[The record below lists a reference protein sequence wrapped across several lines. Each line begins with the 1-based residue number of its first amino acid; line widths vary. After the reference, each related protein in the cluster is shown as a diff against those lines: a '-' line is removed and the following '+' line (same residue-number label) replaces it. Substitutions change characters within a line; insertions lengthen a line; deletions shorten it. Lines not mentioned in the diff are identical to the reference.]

1 MNNGHHQVNDNIFF
15 QYGIYH
21 QINLFSFILQKSSR
35 IEDLWIED
43 LSLKNFIEKLRPTC
57 KAIVLNIIYRSD
69 NGKTSLTVKK
79 M

>member
-1 MNNGHHQVNDNIFF
+1 MNNGHHQVIIFF

-21 QINLFSFILQKSSR
+21 QINLFSFILQKSR